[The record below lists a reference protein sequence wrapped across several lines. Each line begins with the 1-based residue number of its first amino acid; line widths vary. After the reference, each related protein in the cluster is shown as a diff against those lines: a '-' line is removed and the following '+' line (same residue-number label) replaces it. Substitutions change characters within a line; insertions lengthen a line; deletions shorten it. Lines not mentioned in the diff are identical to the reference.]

1 MRVGTL
7 GTGEPCG
14 YERPQ
19 KSFSYKKDFWEVSV
33 SAFLLQSN
41 ITDFERSDADGNQ

>member
-14 YERPQ
+14 YGRPQ
-19 KSFSYKKDFWEVSV
+19 KSFSYKKDFWKVSV

-41 ITDFERSDADGNQ
+41 ISDFERSDSGGSE